1 MIGWLG
7 SVLFAIATIIA
18 VLIAVWV
25 LWEFVY
31 ETERGRPIIQYHAL
45 FAAVI
50 WLGGWVSRQMRA
62 GPGDDSPTNSAGR
75 LVRRSACNSHR
86 NGF

>member
-7 SVLFAIATIIA
+7 SVLFGIATIIA

-31 ETERGRPIIQYHAL
+31 EAERGRPIIQYHAFVCRIYL
-45 FAAVI
+45 AGGVGIPSDARWTRRQFADKF
-50 WLGGWVSRQMRA
+50 SRS
-62 GPGDDSPTNSAGR
+62 PGAPER
-75 LVRRSACNSHR
+75 LQ
-86 NGF
+86 